1 MNPTGA
7 QPPDDVTS
15 PLRIVP
21 LESED
26 DRGFGR
32 RLGVVVL
39 LLMLGAAV
47 GAVVVLPRVTI
58 STTVSMS
65 GSLDPLRAGAEEAC
79 EPVGPAPDGVEAPT
93 CRGRL
98 LLSGAEAGRLA
109 PGDRLRL
116 SAAHTESTVHAEVEQ
131 VEAAGGGATPA
142 REVPVV
148 VRFAEGQSPMAADL
162 TRGGAVTI
170 DVTDARAPASE
181 VLRTWIV
188 ARVEALR

>member
-7 QPPDDVTS
+7 RPPDDATS

-79 EPVGPAPDGVEAPT
+79 EPVGPAAEPLEAPT

-98 LLSGAEAGRLA
+98 LLSEAEAWRLA

-116 SAAHTESTVHAEVEQ
+116 SAAHSESTVHAEVER
-131 VEAAGGGATPA
+131 VEATEGGSTPA

-148 VRFAEGQSPMAADL
+148 VRFAEGQSAIAAGL
-162 TRGGAVTI
+162 TRGGPITV

-181 VLRTWIV
+181 VLRTWVV